1 MSPDGTNGYPY
12 RVVELER
19 RMNKL
24 EDRVEAIKF
33 EALRVE
39 LHEARKDITQ
49 LGVRFGRMTWLLVTT
64 IASVAT
70 GIVIVALSLT
80 GGH

>member
-1 MSPDGTNGYPY
+1 MSLPENGTPF
-12 RVVELER
+12 RVSELER
-19 RMNKL
+19 RMTKL
-24 EDRVEAIKF
+24 EDKVDAIKF

-49 LGVRFGRMTWLLVTT
+49 LSVRFGRMTWLLVTT

-70 GIVIVALSLT
+70 GIVVVALSLL